1 MALILAG
8 GLVSEIRGSIGSHTF
23 ARNRSGAY
31 ARNRTVPINPATPAQ
46 VIARANM
53 SSNVASWQNDLT
65 VAQRETWNDAA
76 ALAPQTNR
84 LGQTIHLTGQN
95 WYIRANQLL
104 LLTGQTAVTAPPVN
118 LEVPGPALTLA
129 WTTLVGIQA
138 TAIGNWDNSAT
149 GFLLMSFHSNLRQT
163 INFHKSPYP
172 QRLPQDF
179 TAYDTLPVILIASAD
194 LVANTRSFFTFTA
207 VHADGGTSAPTRF
220 LADVG
225 TPV

>member
-1 MALILAG
+1 MALILLG
-8 GLVSEIRGSIGSHTF
+8 GLVAEARGSVGGITY
-23 ARNRSGAY
+23 ARNRSGSY
-31 ARNRTVPINPATPAQ
+31 ARNRTKPVDPNSPPQ
-46 VIARANM
+46 QIAKANM

-65 VAQRETWNDAA
+65 VAQRKVWDDAA
-76 ALAPQTNR
+76 ALTPRTNR

-95 WYIRANQLL
+95 WFIRANQLL
-104 LLTGQTAVTAPPVN
+104 LLTGQTAITVPPVN
-118 LEVPGPALTLA
+118 LEVPGPSLTIG

-149 GFLLMSFHSNLRQT
+149 GFLLMSFHHNLRQS
-163 INFHKSPYP
+163 INFFKGPYP
-172 QRLPQDF
+172 ERAIQNF
-179 TAYDTLPVILIASAD
+179 TAYDALPVILVASAE
-194 LVANTRSFFTFTA
+194 LVENTRAFFTFTA